1 LHSALESHPA
11 AMGTEEEVELEMLS
25 RDQTD
30 GSPSKPP
37 VRIGLVGCGRLAE
50 FGYIPAF
57 RRASGVALVGVA
69 DTNPLRCKQI
79 APELPAYNTIQEL
92 IGAGAVEAVII
103 STPTRCHLADAA
115 AAAQA
120 KLPVLL
126 EKPPGIDLSE
136 AEALL
141 DLIPRPWIAFNRRFD
156 PDLARLRINL
166 PRDGMLDVRLEL
178 HYRRKAWKPFD
189 MQDDAL
195 LDLGPHLIDLA
206 RWLTNSEVRS
216 ARTMSLKEQRA
227 EFELELTRGRAVVA
241 CSTNRPYRER
251 IEIADVDGRLCASQR
266 RGGIVS
272 GIMARLRPK
281 GENPLVSSLVGQLEA
296 LGCAVR
302 GVGERPRLASPA
314 EGIAVMSA
322 IEAVRLS
329 AAARGAWVS
338 VK

>member
-1 LHSALESHPA
+1 
-11 AMGTEEEVELEMLS
+11 MGTEAEVELEMLS

-92 IGAGAVEAVII
+92 IEAGAVEAVII
-103 STPTRCHLADAA
+103 STPTRCHLADAV

-141 DLIPRPWIAFNRRFD
+141 DLVPRPWIAFNRRFD
-156 PDLARLRINL
+156 PDLVRLRSNV
-166 PRDGMLDVRLEL
+166 PRDGMLEVRLEL

-206 RWLTNSEVRS
+206 RWLSKSEVRS
-216 ARTMSLKEQRA
+216 ARTLSLKEQCA
-227 EFELELTRGRAVVA
+227 EFELELTRGRAAVV
-241 CSTNRPYRER
+241 CSTNRPYREWMK
-251 IEIADVDGRLCASQR
+251 ITDADGRLCASHR

-296 LGCAVR
+296 LGRAVR

-322 IEAVRLS
+322 IEAVRRS
-329 AAARGAWVS
+329 AASRGSRVS
-338 VK
+338 VT